1 MNRRLFIVS
10 LVLLLLGS
18 QVVFAQG
25 MVLPEPD
32 FAENA
37 AETALPRSVFSIPEL
52 RDAVSYLWGYGSSQ
66 KGYVEYTPFM
76 TLAQAAASDASI
88 PRNIRNNRYFLE
100 SVRLTNLANLTFE
113 EGDYDVST
121 RYSEEAVRYAYLSD
135 EFVRLQLKIKETDD
149 AIASARRRIDYAT
162 SVNAATR
169 YPTEYNRAQ
178 TAYVEARSFRAAESW
193 DEAIAAANRVLAL
206 LAGVTDASQQP
217 VAAQTPP
224 PAAGTTPLP
233 AQYTVRPWASSKD
246 CLWNI
251 AGRSWAYN
259 DPKQWKVIY
268 EANKA
273 RMPQPNNPDLI
284 HPGFILNIPSI
295 KGEFRQGMWDANT
308 TYPSL
313 R

>member
-1 MNRRLFIVS
+1 MIRRLLTVS

-25 MVLPEPD
+25 MDLPEPE
-32 FAENA
+32 FSGYA
-37 AETALPRSVFSIPEL
+37 AAPESSRSVFSVPEL

-66 KGYVEYTPFM
+66 KGYVEYTPYM
-76 TLAQAAASDASI
+76 TLAQAASTDAVV
-88 PRNIRNNRYFLE
+88 PRSIRNNRYFLE
-100 SVRLTNLANLTFE
+100 SVRLTNLANLTYE
-113 EGDYDVST
+113 EGDYDAST

-169 YPTEYNRAQ
+169 YPTEYSRAQ
-178 TAYVEARSFRAAESW
+178 SAYVEARSFRAAENW
-193 DEAIAAANRVLAL
+193 DEAISAANRVLAL
-206 LAGVTDASQQP
+206 LAAVTDASQP
-217 VAAQTPP
+217 VAAQP
-224 PAAGTTPLP
+224 PAQPAGQTPLP
-233 AQYTVRPWASSKD
+233 AQYTVRPWAASKD

-295 KGEFRQGMWDANT
+295 KGEYRQGMWDANAA
-308 TYPSL
+308 YPSL